1 MRSQDCSRRPV
12 GDVRVSHR
20 ETATHGVLVLFGVL
34 FTIIL
39 AGLDNTIV
47 STVMPVALPEL
58 GGAHLYAWTFAA
70 YMLAAA
76 VSMPI
81 WGPGSDRWGRRRSYL
96 IGIVAFTIGSA
107 LCAVART
114 MIEFIAARAIQGI
127 GAGAVAT
134 LPFVLLGVVYPPHKR
149 GRALGAASSAWAVAS
164 VAGPLL
170 GTLIVTHVS
179 WRWAFLINVPI
190 AIVAAFLVIAGMHE
204 SVGRSAGRFDLAGA
218 LLAGA
223 GGSCLMWAFVDLGE
237 NKIGLTEAALI
248 AAGIILLAIFVWH
261 EGRTPNPILPL
272 TFFHHKG
279 YASSISSSFLAFF
292 SGFGVSSYL
301 PLATNAAFHDNRAI
315 VGLVVGTFTIGWST
329 LSFVSGRLVHRI
341 GERLPCVIGIVV
353 HIVGLLLFMIAFEH
367 GLAWVVG
374 ASLITGAGMGLL
386 SPALTVVVQ
395 NSVPVQ
401 QMGSATT
408 SQQFTRQV
416 GAALGVSSFVLA
428 ATAGNFR
435 VGLLLM
441 IALSAGAFACILALP
456 AHSLHAHDVG
466 PTIE

>member
-1 MRSQDCSRRPV
+1 MDSSK
-12 GDVRVSHR
+12 
-20 ETATHGVLVLFGVL
+20 HGSILVLLGVL

-47 STVMPVALPEL
+47 STVIPVALPEL

-81 WGPGSDRWGRRRSYL
+81 WGPGSDRWGRRRTYL
-96 IGIVAFTIGSA
+96 VGILAFTAGSG

-114 MIEFIAARAIQGI
+114 MVEFIGARAVQGI

-134 LPFVLLGVVYPPHKR
+134 LPFVLLGVVYPPDKR
-149 GRALGAASSAWAVAS
+149 GRALGAASSAWAIAS

-190 AIVAAFLVIAGMHE
+190 AVVAAFLVTIGMHE
-204 SVGRSAGRFDLAGA
+204 SIGQSVGRFDFAGA

-237 NKIGLTEAALI
+237 GKIGLMQAALV

-261 EGRTPNPILPL
+261 EGRTPHPILPL
-272 TFFHHKG
+272 SFFRHAG

-292 SGFGVSSYL
+292 SGFGLSSYL
-301 PLATNAAFHDNRAI
+301 PLATNNAFHENRAM
-315 VGLVVGTFTIGWST
+315 VGLVVGAFTIGWSAFAFAT
-329 LSFVSGRLVHRI
+329 GRLVHRI
-341 GERLPCVIGIVV
+341 GERLPSVIGIIV
-353 HIVGLLLFMIAFEH
+353 HILGLLLFMVAFEH
-367 GLAWVVG
+367 GLGWVI
-374 ASLITGAGMGLL
+374 AAALISGAGMGML

-395 NSVPVQ
+395 NSVPVTR
-401 QMGSATT
+401 MGSATT
-408 SQQFTRQV
+408 SQQFIRQV
-416 GAALGVSSFVLA
+416 GAALGVSAFGLA
-428 ATAGNFR
+428 ATVGGFR
-435 VGLLLM
+435 IGLLMM
-441 IALSAGAFACILALP
+441 IAVSAGAFACVLALP
-456 AHSLHAHDVG
+456 AHSLHDAHRSDASG
-466 PTIE
+466 

>member
-1 MRSQDCSRRPV
+1 M
-12 GDVRVSHR
+12 
-20 ETATHGVLVLFGVL
+20 LVFLGVL

-81 WGPGSDRWGRRRSYL
+81 WGPGSDRWGRRRTYL
-96 IGIVAFTIGSA
+96 VGIVTFTAGSG

-114 MIEFIAARAIQGI
+114 MMEFIGARAIQGI
-127 GAGAVAT
+127 GAGAIAT
-134 LPFVLLGVVYPPHKR
+134 LPFVLLGVVYPPNKR
-149 GRALGAASSAWAVAS
+149 GRALGAAASSWAIAS

-170 GTLIVTHVS
+170 GTLIVTHLS

-190 AIVAAFLVIAGMHE
+190 AIVAAFLVIAGMQE
-204 SVGRSAGRFDLAGA
+204 SVGQSAGRFDLAGA
-218 LLAGA
+218 LLAGV

-237 NKIGLTEAALI
+237 GKIGLVQAGLI
-248 AAGIILLAIFVWH
+248 AAGIILLALFVRH
-261 EGRTPNPILPL
+261 EGRTPHPILPL
-272 TFFHHKG
+272 TFFHHAG

-292 SGFGVSSYL
+292 SGFGLSSYL
-301 PLATNAAFHDNRAI
+301 PLAANTAFHENRGI
-315 VGLVVGTFTIGWST
+315 VGLVVGAFTIGWST
-329 LSFVSGRLVHRI
+329 FAFGTGRLVHRI
-341 GERLPCVIGIVV
+341 GERLPCIIGIVV
-353 HIVGLLLFMIAFEH
+353 HILGLLLFMVAFEQ
-367 GLAWVVG
+367 GVAWVVA
-374 ASLITGAGMGLL
+374 ASLVSGAGMGLL

-395 NSVPVQ
+395 NSVPVAR
-401 QMGSATT
+401 MGSATT
-408 SQQFTRQV
+408 SQQFIRQV

-428 ATAGNFR
+428 ATTGGFR

-441 IALSAGAFACILALP
+441 IAVSAGAFACILALP
-456 AHSLHAHDVG
+456 AHSLHPAQQVD
-466 PTIE
+466 